1 MASLICSPFLLL
13 KFRVRASRDYRLARG
28 TLHLKQIESALRNL
42 SSRIHD
48 LQDELSSINAKIQ
61 ELEEEEKEEL
71 RETFLRQVVPRE
83 LRNVPGIGSTLAED
97 ILDRC
102 FDGTLWS
109 LKEAYLY
116 VRGVGEKRQAAINDW
131 VQSLEWELSSRL
143 EKDFPGKKEVD
154 ERYKRHIADL
164 KTRQVEVNKE
174 LESLKELGDQVE
186 EKVQWLRQVRPRLF
200 FRAYRGNKEASALV
214 TKYLMGVFAEW
225 EEMPEWFK
233 KLIGDFGYDVH

>member
-1 MASLICSPFLLL
+1 MASLIYSPFLLL
-13 KFRVRASRDYRLARG
+13 KLRVRASRDYRLARG

-42 SSRIHD
+42 SLRIHD

-61 ELEEEEKEEL
+61 DLEEEKKKEL
-71 RETFLRQVVPRE
+71 RETFLKQVVPRE
-83 LRNVPGIGSTLAED
+83 LRNVPGIGSILAED

-109 LKEAYLY
+109 LKKAYY
-116 VRGVGEKRQAAINDW
+116 IRGVGEKRQAAINDW
-131 VQSLEWELSSRL
+131 VQSLERELPSRL
-143 EKDFPGKKEVD
+143 EKNFPGKREVE
-154 ERYKRHIADL
+154 ERYKKHIADL
-164 KTRQVEVNKE
+164 KMRQVEVNKE

-186 EKVQWLRQVRPRLF
+186 EEVRWLRQIRPRLF
-200 FRAYRGNKEASALV
+200 FRAYRRDKEASALV

-233 KLIGDFGYDVH
+233 RLIGDFGHST